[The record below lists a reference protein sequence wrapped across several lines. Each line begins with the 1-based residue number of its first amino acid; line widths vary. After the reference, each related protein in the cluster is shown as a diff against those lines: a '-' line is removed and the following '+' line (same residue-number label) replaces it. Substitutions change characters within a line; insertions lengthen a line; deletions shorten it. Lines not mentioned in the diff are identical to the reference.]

1 MGVLLL
7 VTGRGSHYPH
17 EAFLP
22 LSPQSYNLTSIFLSG
37 CAVILSISPYKAD
50 RKDSFSLMLTSIMPK
65 FTQFYR
71 FRILPLLQF

>member
-17 EAFLP
+17 QAFLP

-50 RKDSFSLMLTSIMPK
+50 
-65 FTQFYR
+65 
-71 FRILPLLQF
+71 FRIHFL